1 MKTVDLIFE
10 DGAWWVFDGENPVH
24 SFDLDED
31 RGIGSRKA
39 QEKALGW
46 IWNMGW
52 KIGLIENPNRAMETF
67 EPPQTISI
75 KDWDDVEHWF
85 VADLFADGEIGDLIQ
100 EFPNEDEAEDWRIQ
114 FCA

>member
-1 MKTVDLIFE
+1 MTKVDLIFE
-10 DGAWWVFDGENPVH
+10 DGAWWVVDGGNPVH

-31 RGIGSRKA
+31 IGVDSRKA

-52 KIGLIENPNRAMETF
+52 ELGIIDNPNRTMETF

-75 KDWDDVEHWF
+75 RDWDGVEHWF
-85 VADLFADGEIGDLIQ
+85 VADLFADGEIGDLIE
-100 EFPNEDEAEDWRIQ
+100 EFPNEDEAEQWRVQ
-114 FCA
+114 FY